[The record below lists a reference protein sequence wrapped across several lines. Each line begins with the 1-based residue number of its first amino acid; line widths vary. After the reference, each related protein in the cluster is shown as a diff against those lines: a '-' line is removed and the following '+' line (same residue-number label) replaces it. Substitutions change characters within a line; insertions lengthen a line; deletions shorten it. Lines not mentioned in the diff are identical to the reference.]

1 MPREYAPERESPW
14 RIAGVEAASWRLATI
29 PDRWRGWSLAGV
41 GEKPVREP
49 GVSGEP
55 GIRECRPGLLRRRY
69 QWRGPSQKRK
79 EPLPVLPATTQ
90 STPGCIEQP
99 RFGDSAAGLCEMFDR
114 PRQAGFAVNRSRL
127 DKRVPDRCEAATR
140 RLVKSASRLLQAA
153 TARLRSIQE
162 EFQRPQTVG

>member
-1 MPREYAPERESPW
+1 MSFRTRHYANRPAPGCNWLHKKQGMPRESAPERESPW

-29 PDRWRGWSLAGV
+29 LDRWLEWPLAGV
-41 GEKPVREP
+41 GERPVREP

-90 STPGCIEQP
+90 STPG
-99 RFGDSAAGLCEMFDR
+99 
-114 PRQAGFAVNRSRL
+114 
-127 DKRVPDRCEAATR
+127 
-140 RLVKSASRLLQAA
+140 
-153 TARLRSIQE
+153 
-162 EFQRPQTVG
+162 